1 MAPTAPDRALRA
13 RTAMIG
19 RDPLARNRDARKS
32 WREAQMDEI
41 IGLPETFRGSVA
53 TGFCNAY
60 FALRTLFLMRD
71 PCVSSRPVEP
81 S

>member
-1 MAPTAPDRALRA
+1 
-13 RTAMIG
+13 MIG
-19 RDPLARNRDARKS
+19 CDPLARNRDARLAWWKS
-32 WREAQMDEI
+32 WREAQIDEI
-41 IGLPETFRGSVA
+41 IGLPETFRGSAA

-60 FALRTLFLMRD
+60 FVLRTLFSMQD